1 MAYMLLFTCKLN
13 IKEMT
18 LMKIVEEYTSVNKQ
32 NDVEFRYSYRLTNKE
47 FHGMMVYGIEVER
60 KDYVGAKNVNLER
73 DKIDII
79 SPEKDD
85 VEKMLIKIWNNQ
97 LSPIHLIDV
106 LGSYVDNNVYK
117 FNI

>member
-1 MAYMLLFTCKLN
+1 MN
-13 IKEMT
+13 I
-18 LMKIVEEYTSVNKQ
+18 IEEYTSVNKQ
-32 NDVEFRYSYRLTNKE
+32 NNIEFRYCYRLTNKE
-47 FHGMMVYGIEVER
+47 FHGIMAYGIEVER
-60 KDYVGAKNVNLER
+60 KDYVGAKKVNSEC

-79 SPEKDD
+79 SPEKED

-106 LGSYVDNNVYK
+106 LGNFVDDNVCK